1 MNRFPRTFLSTFFF
15 RASSKLSM
23 KEASSSVYPIG
34 RDKAFS
40 MWEMLT
46 SVLRVLAAMS
56 EPEELAIGEET
67 SMV

>member
-15 RASSKLSM
+15 RTSSKLSM
-23 KEASSSVYPIG
+23 KEASSSVYPMD

-40 MWEMLT
+40 TWEMLT

-56 EPEELAIGEET
+56 EPEELAIGVET